1 LPAPQNLRAT
11 GGDMEGECDL
21 QWDPIYGRDAYIAEH
36 AENAAGPWAQ
46 FYVGKKS
53 STTCAGLTPGEMY
66 YFRVRAVGPLG
77 PGPWSDIAQ
86 KRAS

>member
-1 LPAPQNLRAT
+1 MNRP
-11 GGDMEGECDL
+11 
-21 QWDPIYGRDAYIAEH
+21 
-36 AENAAGPWAQ
+36 ENAAGPWTQ

-53 STTCAGLTPGEMY
+53 STSRGTLDPGEMY

-86 KRAS
+86 KRTNQLIQSPGEPTLTAFPS